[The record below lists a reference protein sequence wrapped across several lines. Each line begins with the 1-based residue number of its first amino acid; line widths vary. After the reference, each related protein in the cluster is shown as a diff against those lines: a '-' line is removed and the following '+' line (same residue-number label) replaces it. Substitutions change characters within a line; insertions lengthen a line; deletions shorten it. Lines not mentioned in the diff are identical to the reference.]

1 MSGCDLEGY
10 DFFFQ
15 KKIPEHS
22 DSHIE
27 NHFQLKFFTEVAKYQ
42 LPEFA
47 LLKKIIG
54 PGKIYSLQN
63 YAEK

>member
-1 MSGCDLEGY
+1 MGVILEVTI
-10 DFFFQ
+10 FFS

-22 DSHIE
+22 DSQIE
-27 NHFQLKFFTEVAKYQ
+27 NHFQLKFFIEVAKYQ

-47 LLKKIIG
+47 LKKIIG
-54 PGKIYSLQN
+54 PGKISSLQN